1 MPTISV
7 IVPAYNAQN
16 TILETIASVRAQT
29 FTDFELIIV
38 DDGSSDRTL
47 ELLQNIQDS
56 RIKLVTYENGGVSVA
71 RNRGVSLA
79 TSEYLAFIDADD
91 LWTPDKLELQL
102 AALQQHPTA
111 GVAYSWTCFM
121 ERHGKFFHA
130 DNPVYF
136 EGNVHAELLKTN
148 FLLSGSNPLIRRD
161 ALASVGEFAPT
172 LTHAEEWDLY
182 LRLAAKYDFVVVP
195 KTQILYRQT
204 AGSASAKI
212 EVMEKD
218 AIQVIDRA
226 FRSAPPQLQ
235 SLKNQ
240 SLANLY
246 RYLAH
251 LYLTKI
257 PGATAAK
264 IAWQKLQI
272 AIRLQPQIL
281 LNRKVQTL
289 LVKFL
294 LIQLLSPKLANYLLQ
309 KITRIRAN
317 YIQDND
323 IRYIAE

>member
-7 IVPAYNAQN
+7 IVPAYNSQN
-16 TILETIASVRAQT
+16 TILETIASIQKQT
-29 FTDFELIIV
+29 FTDFELIVI

-47 ELLQNIQDS
+47 ELIQTVRDP
-56 RIKLVTYENGGVSVA
+56 RIQVASYENGGVSVA
-71 RNRGVSLA
+71 RNRGISLS
-79 TSEYLAFIDADD
+79 TGEYITFIDADD

-102 AALQQHPTA
+102 AALQQHPAA

-121 ERHGKFFHA
+121 DRQGKFFH
-130 DNPVYF
+130 DDRPIYF
-136 EGNVHAELLKTN
+136 EGNVYAELLKTN
-148 FLLSGSNPLIRRD
+148 FLLSGSNPLIRRT
-161 ALASVGEFAPT
+161 ALADVGEFDPS

-195 KTQILYRQT
+195 KTQIFYRQT

-218 AIQVIDRA
+218 AIRVIDRA
-226 FRSAPPQLQ
+226 FQLAPAQLQ
-235 SLKNQ
+235 YLKNQ

-257 PGATAAK
+257 PGAAAAGV
-264 IAWQKLQI
+264 AWHKLRM
-272 AIRLQPQIL
+272 AIQLQPRIL

-289 LVKFL
+289 LVKLL
-294 LIQLLSPKLANYLLQ
+294 LIQLLSPKLANYLLL
-309 KITRIRAN
+309 KITRIRASSL
-317 YIQDND
+317 QDNT
-323 IRYIAE
+323 AA

>member
-218 AIQVIDRA
+218 ALKVIERA
-226 FRSAPPQLQ
+226 FQAAPPQLQ
-235 SLKNQ
+235 SLRNQ
-240 SLANLY
+240 SIANLY

-251 LYLTKI
+251 LYLTKTAD
-257 PGATAAK
+257 ATAAG
-264 IAWQKLQI
+264 IAQQKLQI
-272 AIRLQPQIL
+272 AIQAYPKIL
-281 LNRKVQTL
+281 LYRKVQTL
-289 LVKFL
+289 LIKLL
-294 LIQLLSPKLANYLLQ
+294 LIQLLSPKIAYYLLQ
-309 KITRIRAN
+309 KIAQIRAKR
-317 YIQDND
+317 IQDN
-323 IRYIAE
+323 AVT

>member
-7 IVPAYNAQN
+7 IVPAYNSQN
-16 TILETIASVRAQT
+16 TILETIASIQKQT
-29 FTDFELIIV
+29 FTDFELIVIN
-38 DDGSSDRTL
+38 DGSSDRTL
-47 ELLQNIQDS
+47 ELIQTVLDPRLKVAS
-56 RIKLVTYENGGVSVA
+56 YENGGVSVA
-71 RNRGVSLA
+71 RNCGISLA
-79 TSEYLAFIDADD
+79 TGEYITFIDADD

-102 AALQQHPTA
+102 AALHQHPAA

-121 ERHGKFFHA
+121 DRQGKFFH
-130 DNPVYF
+130 DDRPIYF
-136 EGNVHAELLKTN
+136 AGNVYAELLKTN
-148 FLLSGSNPLIRRD
+148 FLLSGSNPLIRRT
-161 ALASVGEFAPT
+161 ALADVGKFDPT

-195 KTQILYRQT
+195 KTQIFYRQT

-218 AIQVIDRA
+218 AIRVIDRA
-226 FRSAPPQLQ
+226 FQLAPAQLQ
-235 SLKNQ
+235 DLKNQ

-257 PGATAAK
+257 SGATAAGV
-264 IAWQKLQI
+264 AWQKLQM
-272 AIRLQPQIL
+272 AIQLQPQIC

-289 LVKFL
+289 LVKLL

-309 KITRIRAN
+309 KMTRIRAN
-317 YIQDND
+317 YLQDNSV
-323 IRYIAE
+323 A

>member
-1 MPTISV
+1 MPTIAV
-7 IVPAYNAQN
+7 IVPAYNSQA
-16 TILETIASVRAQT
+16 TILETITSIQKQT
-29 FTDFELIIV
+29 FTDFELIVI

-47 ELLQNIQDS
+47 ELLQTVRDA
-56 RIKLVTYENGGVSVA
+56 RIRVVSYENGGVSVA
-71 RNRGVSLA
+71 RNRGISLS
-79 TSEYLAFIDADD
+79 TSEYITFIDADD

-121 ERHGKFFHA
+121 DRQGMFFHA
-130 DNPVYF
+130 DNPIYF
-136 EGNVHAELLKTN
+136 QGNVYPELLKTN
-148 FLLSGSNPLIRRD
+148 FLLSGSNPLIRRV
-161 ALASVGEFAPT
+161 ALADVGKFDAR

-182 LRLAAKYDFVVVP
+182 LRLAAKYDFVLVP
-195 KTQILYRQT
+195 KTQIFYRQT

-226 FRSAPPQLQ
+226 FRAAPAQLQ

-240 SLANLY
+240 SLAHLY

-257 PGATAAK
+257 PGVTAAG
-264 IAWQKLQI
+264 IAWKKLQM
-272 AIRLQPQIL
+272 AIQLYPQIL
-281 LNRKVQTL
+281 LNGKVQTL
-289 LVKFL
+289 LVKLL

-317 YIQDND
+317 GLQD
-323 IRYIAE
+323 RVVT

>member
-1 MPTISV
+1 MPTISI
-7 IVPAYNAQN
+7 IVPVYNAQN

-29 FTDFELIIV
+29 FTDFESIVV

-71 RNRGVSLA
+71 RNRGISLA

-102 AALQQHPTA
+102 AALQQHPSA

-136 EGNVHAELLKTN
+136 EGNIHAELLKTN

-161 ALASVGEFAPT
+161 ALASVGEFDPT

-218 AIQVIDRA
+218 ALKVIERA
-226 FRSAPPQLQ
+226 FQAAPAQLQ
-235 SLKNQ
+235 PLRNQ

-251 LYLTKI
+251 LYLTKTAD
-257 PGATAAK
+257 ATAAR
-264 IAWQKLQI
+264 IAQQKLQI
-272 AIRLQPQIL
+272 AIQAYPKIL
-281 LNRKVQTL
+281 FYRKVQTL
-289 LVKFL
+289 LIKLL
-294 LIQLLSPKLANYLLQ
+294 LIQLLSPKIAYYLLQ
-309 KITRIRAN
+309 KIAQIRAKR
-317 YIQDND
+317 IQDN
-323 IRYIAE
+323 AMT

>member
-16 TILETIASVRAQT
+16 TILETIASIRSQT

-47 ELLQNIQDS
+47 ELLQNIRDP
-56 RIKLVTYENGGVSVA
+56 RIKLVAYENSGVSVA
-71 RNRGVSLA
+71 RNRGISLA

-91 LWTPDKLELQL
+91 LWTSDKLEQQL
-102 AALQQHPTA
+102 AVLQQHSTA

-121 ERHGKFFHA
+121 DRQGKFVHT
-130 DNPVYF
+130 DRPVYF
-136 EGNVHAELLKTN
+136 EGNVRAELLKTN
-148 FLLSGSNPLIRRD
+148 FLLSGSNPLIRRE
-161 ALASVGEFAPT
+161 ALASVGGFDPT

-218 AIQVIDRA
+218 ALKVIERA
-226 FRSAPPQLQ
+226 FQAVPAQLQ
-235 SLKNQ
+235 PLKNQ

-251 LYLTKI
+251 LYLTKNSD
-257 PGATAAK
+257 ATAAE
-264 IAWQKLQI
+264 IARQKLQL
-272 AIRLQPQIL
+272 AIQSHPQIL
-281 LNRKVQTL
+281 WKKSTQTL
-289 LVKFL
+289 FIKLL
-294 LIQLLSPKLANYLLQ
+294 LIQLLSPKIAYYLLQ
-309 KITRIRAN
+309 KIAQIRAN
-317 YIQDND
+317 RIQDN
-323 IRYIAE
+323 AVT